1 MGFTSYK
8 KDKLLMEGWR
18 KFLKEAADPA
28 AMDTERFP
36 TKLSDVAADIPDA
49 QDDVSDGVK
58 DGKKDDDIINVNGGS
73 WKVSEL
79 GPSQSTMNVQ
89 KAVGMAVGM
98 IIKGKAGG
106 KLGAFI
112 SKDGR
117 IMDGHHRWISS
128 YMVDPGAEVGGYA
141 VNYPA
146 AQLIPVLN
154 AITVGKIGRMTGKEG
169 KGSFADFNAEKI
181 GEQLV
186 NLYKNGAKDPET
198 GEVWTSPEQAQAAIK
213 KFSGADGAA
222 GIKLAAQKMADN
234 LKTANFTTPEGAPER
249 IDMPVIDKKH
259 VENAI
264 ALLQKGYV
272 DVNEPYGDVVNQ
284 AKPEATKGDVAE
296 SRRRRRNK

>member
-8 KDKLLMEGWR
+8 KNKLLMEGWR
-18 KFLKEAADPA
+18 KFLKEVADPA
-28 AMDTERFP
+28 AMDPERFP
-36 TKLSDVAADIPDA
+36 TKLSDVAADVPDA
-49 QDDVSDGVK
+49 QDDVSDGVE
-58 DGKKDDDIINVNGGS
+58 DGDAADDIINVKPNS
-73 WKVSEL
+73 WSVSKL

-169 KGSFADFNAEKI
+169 KGSFDDFNPVKI
-181 GEQLV
+181 GEQLLD
-186 NLYKNGAKDPET
+186 LYKNGNKFT
-198 GEVWTSPEQAQAAIK
+198 TPEQAQAAIK
-213 KFSGADGAA
+213 KFSGADGTT

-249 IDMPVIDKKH
+249 IDMPVIDKEH

-284 AKPEATKGDVAE
+284 AEPEATKKEIAE
-296 SRRRRRNK
+296 SKRRRRNK

>member
-1 MGFTSYK
+1 MSFTSYK
-8 KDKLLMEGWR
+8 KDKLLMENWR

-58 DGKKDDDIINVNGGS
+58 DGKTDDDTIGVQPSS
-73 WKVSEL
+73 WSVSEL

-89 KAVGMAVGM
+89 KAVGMALGM

-141 VNYPA
+141 VEFPA

-181 GEQLV
+181 GEQPV
-186 NLYKNGAKDPET
+186 SLYKNGNKFT
-198 GEVWTSPEQAQAAIK
+198 TPEQAQAAIK

-249 IDMPVIDKKH
+249 IDMPVIDKEH
-259 VENAI
+259 VKNAI

-272 DVNEPYGDVVNQ
+272 DVNEPYGNASNQ

-296 SRRRRRNK
+296 SIRRRRNK